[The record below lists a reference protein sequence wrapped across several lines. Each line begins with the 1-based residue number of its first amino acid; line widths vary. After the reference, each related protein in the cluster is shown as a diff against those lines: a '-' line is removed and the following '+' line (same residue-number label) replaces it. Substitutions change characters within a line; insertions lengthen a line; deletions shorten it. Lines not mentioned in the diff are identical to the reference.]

1 MQLPSQVQNLQRC
14 RSVSP
19 LRGCLSAPL
28 RSGMYVLVPRGS
40 TPGCH
45 DVRVG
50 RAIPASG
57 AAYVHVVQR
66 SINPRTRPDRV
77 RPRFTTRMPPVH
89 ARLWVIYCAC
99 PPHMSLMPFRC
110 LQLPYSTREFHEQ
123 QPWLQQCLHQ
133 QQQKPQQGSQTPQ
146 HQPGRVP
153 LPRQQ
158 QQWQPQ
164 QRPQQQQQASS
175 QPYTTSPCCGSASG
189 SASPEPGPQFGLD
202 KGTVQVYLCYQLW
215 SGAQGRGWCS

>member
-1 MQLPSQVQNLQRC
+1 MVVACCWGLSSSRELPHGCFGAILNLFPCFDRAEGLYDADTVVPQQAPVCGPLWPYRRLLGVISYLRDSCWSGATMQLPSQVQNLQRC

-50 RAIPASG
+50 PAIPASG

-66 SINPRTRPDRV
+66 SINPWTRPDRV

-89 ARLWVIYCAC
+89 ARLWVIYCA
-99 PPHMSLMPFRC
+99 
-110 LQLPYSTREFHEQ
+110 LPT
-123 QPWLQQCLHQ
+123 
-133 QQQKPQQGSQTPQ
+133 
-146 HQPGRVP
+146 
-153 LPRQQ
+153 
-158 QQWQPQ
+158 
-164 QRPQQQQQASS
+164 
-175 QPYTTSPCCGSASG
+175 
-189 SASPEPGPQFGLD
+189 
-202 KGTVQVYLCYQLW
+202 
-215 SGAQGRGWCS
+215 